1 MKKSLKNSWI
11 AFGIIILIWDIVWLM
26 VSRAMNSQEPMIYSI
41 FLITGYCIAMN
52 YFLITIVF
60 LTIKRLQKEW
70 KTTK

>member
-26 VSRAMNSQEPMIYSI
+26 VSRAMDSQEPMIYSI